1 MLTPNVVSFSASIS
15 ACEKGKHWEEA
26 LCILNKMLKIIIT
39 TKQENKLSKKI
50 PPNYFKTIES
60 LIEIEVEAEK
70 IAEERYKKSPKK
82 NPPLLKLLKSKNKPK
97 ED

>member
-1 MLTPNVVSFSASIS
+1 MNSLFIFSLVILAVTWIMHDPNN
-15 ACEKGKHWEEA
+15 EW
-26 LCILNKMLKIIIT
+26 KIIIT